1 MLCWT
6 QIKKPFQNRTGCCRN
21 IWTGFGHIYRI
32 KFYAISEKRQHT
44 RRDYETINKISC
56 ILCACLQVAAER
68 LENPYVTTNSFHLG
82 PIFLCTSLDVL
93 QRMVL
98 ASSTRPWRAQASLWM
113 PDKRAVLEIILP
125 FPPAFMLLPLSLYY
139 HLNSIFFS
147 SFISSGWKKQ
157 AEQNNNSSSKSA
169 NAARKSWTNSQ
180 VYSTTTRCLLWHFS
194 LLPVPSTQYSVFIPL
209 TLLHCLLLP
218 FFSFWEPF
226 PLSLPPPSSL
236 CMMWLD
242 RRIQI
247 YVFSTRASH
256 FPWSIF
262 GCWFLLLVGEYL
274 SALFFLSLWPFLCSF

>member
-1 MLCWT
+1 MT
-6 QIKKPFQNRTGCCRN
+6 
-21 IWTGFGHIYRI
+21 
-32 KFYAISEKRQHT
+32 YAISEKREHT

-56 ILCACLQVAAER
+56 IPYARLQVAAER
-68 LENPYVTTNSFHLG
+68 LENPYVTTNSFHFG
-82 PIFLCTSLDVL
+82 PSFLCTSLDVL

-98 ASSTRPWRAQASLWM
+98 ASSTRPWRAQASLGM

-125 FPPAFMLLPLSLYY
+125 FCPAFMLLPLLLYY
-139 HLNSIFFS
+139 NLNFIFFS

-157 AEQNNNSSSKSA
+157 AEQNNNNSSKPA

-180 VYSTTTRCLLWHFS
+180 VYSTTIRCLLWHFS

-256 FPWSIF
+256 FFPIHLWLLISPSRRWVSLSSLLPF
-262 GCWFLLLVGEYL
+262 SLTFPLLLLRHSLMLWNIHVVSYCEMISLTLSWLYL
-274 SALFFLSLWPFLCSF
+274 